1 MSTSEPS
8 TKPDI
13 SGSGNGNGNGGS
25 TEENDEQDT
34 RNFECNICL
43 STASDAVI
51 SMCGHLFWYV
61 NLATVTQLS
70 LM

>member
-1 MSTSEPS
+1 MSAGATTQKNNIP
-8 TKPDI
+8 
-13 SGSGNGNGNGGS
+13 GSGGGN
-25 TEENDEQDT
+25 EEENNDEQDA

-61 NLATVTQLS
+61 FTIF
-70 LM
+70 